1 MVRRVKVGKN
11 KIELAQFLKDLA
23 EDGLPCLLVDEDGE
37 PLAGVVPSWQ
47 VDSLEFH
54 REELRAMLQEVS
66 IKNQDISAE
75 EIEQEVEEAV
85 RAVRGEVS
93 R

>member
-1 MVRRVKVGKN
+1 MVKRVKVGKN
-11 KIELAQFLKDLA
+11 KEEVANFLKALA
-23 EDGLPCLLVDEDGE
+23 EDGLPCLLVDEDGK

-47 VDSLEFH
+47 VDSLEFQ
-54 REELRAMLQEVS
+54 RDELKAMLLEVW
-66 IKNQDISAE
+66 KRNRDVPAE
-75 EIEQEVEEAV
+75 EIEKEVEGAI